1 MTVDLTP
8 GSPSQTPLA
17 AAAAPIGPEISAWRF
32 AIVLTAIILLAVSLR
47 TVFPRADPP
56 WFSQVG
62 VVWHDEGA
70 WVHNA
75 RNQALTGHWQV
86 DGDRWNPMYITPVLT
101 GLEFLSFRSFG
112 VGLWQ
117 ARLVSEVMGV
127 LSVLLLGLGVARI
140 GGRVAG
146 LVAAGLLATN
156 FVSVMYDRAALMEAT
171 MVSLMVVAWYCYGR
185 ASESPRWGTAAGAAA
200 ILAYFTKASAVF
212 FLLALAADAMLTM
225 ALAATV
231 DRSARWRSWRRAGTA
246 AGTDRFVAG
255 AAGAWH
261 TLAGLVIAGVL
272 GLVVFVGPHWQDYR
286 FYNWQ
291 MSVTRKPVYT
301 LEALL
306 GRATWFPVVHEF
318 FTRMWTVTALA
329 VGSGLGLFFRWRKV
343 APAERLLA
351 LWMVLGMLELVL
363 HDVGNERRFVFLI
376 PGIIALASLS
386 IARDRRL
393 VDEAAARVG
402 RRRALLAAPVV
413 LGGLYL
419 VSGSAIRLPFLDEV
433 HAGLLHSAVRWSA
446 VVTAAMAL
454 GIYATWPRVPG
465 LLARR
470 RWSVASGVALV
481 VLLIGVDLWQ
491 FSQWAGMR
499 TYKNYEAMV
508 AIGRWLPPGTLVQG
522 KLANGLSLESQ
533 ITPVFVGRG
542 FGNYEDRTRR
552 PDIRYLLTYV
562 KPTMGYESQA
572 HNPVTMEILAACP
585 GWKVVRE
592 FDVAE
597 TPWGHDR
604 AALIDKYPDRQ

>member
-1 MTVDLTP
+1 MS
-8 GSPSQTPLA
+8 G
-17 AAAAPIGPEISAWRF
+17 WRF
-32 AIVLTAIILLAVSLR
+32 AIVLTAIILLALSMR
-47 TVFPRADPP
+47 AVFPRADPP

-75 RNQALTGHWQV
+75 RNRALTGQWQIE
-86 DGDRWNPMYITPVLT
+86 GDRWNPIYITPVLT
-101 GLEFLSFRSFG
+101 GLEYLSFRSFG

-140 GGRVAG
+140 GGRLAG

-171 MVSLMVVAWYCYGR
+171 MVSLMVAAWYGYAR
-185 ASESPRWGTAAGAAA
+185 ASASPRWGIAAGAAA
-200 ILAYFTKASAVF
+200 LLAYFTKASAVF
-212 FLLALAADAMLTM
+212 FVLALAVDALVTI
-225 ALAATV
+225 ALAAPIDT
-231 DRSARWRSWRRAGTA
+231 DAWWRRWRRPGIA
-246 AGTDRFVAG
+246 AGRDPLVAG
-255 AAGAWH
+255 AAGAWY
-261 TLAGLVIAGVL
+261 TLGGLVVAGVL
-272 GLVVFVGPHWQDYR
+272 GLVIFVGPHWQEYR

-301 LEALL
+301 LEALV
-306 GRATWFPVVHEF
+306 GRASWLPVVHEF

-329 VGSGLGLFFRWRKV
+329 VCSGLGLFLRWRKV

-351 LWMVLGMLELVL
+351 LWIVLGAMELVL
-363 HDVGNERRFVFLI
+363 HDVGNERRLVFLI
-376 PGIIALASLS
+376 PGLVALAALC

-393 VDEAAARVG
+393 LDEGLARVG

-419 VSGSAIRLPFLDEV
+419 VSGSAIRLPFVKEV
-433 HAGLLHSAVRWSA
+433 HAGVLHSAVRWSA
-446 VVTAAMAL
+446 AVTVAMAL

-470 RWSVASGVALV
+470 RWSAATGVALV
-481 VLLIGVDLWQ
+481 AVLLGMDVWQ
-491 FSQWAGMR
+491 FSQWAAMR

-508 AIGRWLPPGTLVQG
+508 AIGQWLPPGTLVHG
-522 KLANGLSLESQ
+522 KLANGLALESR

-542 FGNYEDRTRR
+542 FGNYEDRARR

-572 HNPVTMEILAACP
+572 RNPVTMEVLAACP
-585 GWKVVRE
+585 GWKAVRE

-597 TPWGHDR
+597 TPSGRDR
-604 AALIDKYPDRQ
+604 AVLIDKYPDRQ